1 MYNDFVPL
9 IYGTVWYSPSIVFA
23 RNDGNLTRIEVL
35 LGMGEINNVIKV
47 LVNGIEIPQGQA
59 GANMTGTG
67 WFNLFSTGSRTGG
80 FNPDFSDSSR

>member
-1 MYNDFVPL
+1 
-9 IYGTVWYSPSIVFA
+9 
-23 RNDGNLTRIEVL
+23 
-35 LGMGEINNVIKV
+35 MGEINNVIKV